1 MVKFTIMVKVDLCE
15 TILSLKCALSYAALG
30 LCLEVL
36 LFVAFFFEKF
46 VCFKVVCIR
55 KTIPE
60 MSRIQGISRVQR
72 VPGKLNDDVIVDANV
87 CV

>member
-1 MVKFTIMVKVDLCE
+1 MMKVDLCE

-36 LFVAFFFEKF
+36 LFVACFFEKF
-46 VCFKVVCIR
+46 VCLKSFVLEKQSRKCHVFKEFPAY
-55 KTIPE
+55 KE
-60 MSRIQGISRVQR
+60 L
-72 VPGKLNDDVIVDANV
+72 PGKLNDDVIVDANV